1 MIIHVQIDP
10 PLFFFFLF
18 FRKKVL
24 TTIRNKFICDE
35 HGLLTSMQLPDDLE
49 FELL

>member
-10 PLFFFFLF
+10 PLFFFFFF

-35 HGLLTSMQLPDDLE
+35 HGLLTSMQLPGDLE